1 MLLRA
6 LIVSL
11 GYLWVNF
18 SQLLIDYAGQVAE

>member
-1 MLLRA
+1 MLRA

-18 SQLLIDYAGQVAE
+18 SQILIDCAGQVAA